1 VLVELKEGGAVMTG
15 NRRGL
20 LLTSLGVV
28 IFLAYL
34 AWSNPFQILMEVG
47 RFDPVTFLVAVLINY
62 VGLVCFS
69 LSWYLL
75 LRVLGVGV
83 SAWEAVQATFVS
95 LFVVWMIPIPV
106 GTEIIRAYLARGEE
120 NSDMGKAVASVVLH
134 KAYYN
139 IAFGALIGAAAIMV
153 TVFGGGSIPVR
164 PELVWFVISFA
175 AVSSVFFGMMLS
187 PRLLRRFYEIIPG
200 WLRLRTFDRLY
211 DSRMG
216 EGGFVRVIDEIDSA
230 VKVLMSNPV
239 QNFLSLIMV
248 AFHWSTGA
256 LTAYM
261 VALSLGRHVDFWV
274 IVLIYAVIEFIQ
286 QLNILI
292 PSGLGV
298 VDAGLTGAFVL
309 VGVPLSLASAISLL
323 TRLATYW
330 FELALCAVVSFRY
343 GYRESLKEYLE

>member
-1 VLVELKEGGAVMTG
+1 MKGEGTVMRG

-34 AWSNPFQILMEVG
+34 AWSNPFQILLEVG
-47 RFDPVTFLVAVLINY
+47 RFDPVVFFFAVLINY
-62 VGLVCFS
+62 AGLVFFA

-95 LFVVWMIPIPV
+95 LFVVWMIPVPV

-120 NSDMGKAVASVVLH
+120 NSDMGKAIASVVVH

-139 IAFGALIGAAAIMV
+139 IAFGALIGAAALMV

-175 AVSSVFFGMMLS
+175 AVSSVVFGVILS
-187 PRLLRRFYEIIPG
+187 PRLLRRFYGAMPG
-200 WLRLRTFDRLY
+200 WLRLRLFDRLY
-211 DSRMG
+211 DPRMG
-216 EGGFVRVIDEIDSA
+216 EGGFSRVIDEIESA
-230 VKVLMSNPV
+230 VKVLISNPV
-239 QNFLSLIMV
+239 HNFLSLLMV

-256 LTAYM
+256 LTAYL
-261 VALSLGRHVDFWV
+261 VALSLGRYVDFWV

-323 TRLATYW
+323 TRMATYW
-330 FELALCAVVSFRY
+330 FELVLCAVVSFRY
-343 GYRESLKEYLE
+343 GYRESLQEYL